1 MGVCCLSS
9 WKTEAEG
16 GQVETT
22 YASRFPLLEAGSLE
36 IPPLWSRW
44 AFSSQLILE
53 GTLTEVR
60 RLKFRLGKAGQ
71 TSLLD
76 LLCGLSL
83 GFW

>member
-1 MGVCCLSS
+1 MSAVSAVGRL
-9 WKTEAEG
+9 KQKEDRF
-16 GQVETT
+16 ETT
-22 YASRFPLLEAGSLE
+22 YASLSLKLEALRFHLSGVGE
-36 IPPLWSRW
+36 RFF
-44 AFSSQLILE
+44 AQLILE

-60 RLKFRLGKAGQ
+60 KLKFRLGKAGQ